1 MQAAIVNTIVDLK
14 NLQVSSSQDFTSQ
27 NSSPIAKDYS
37 VSHKSEEKVSS
48 TEQKKSFEQMVKDI
62 QNKDNSDN
70 VEETSEVE
78 TPEEKLLV
86 SNKQQQIEIPLE
98 KSENPKL
105 QKSDNLLKLLESGKI
120 NVKDLQQ
127 KGEPLK
133 VSKKELK
140 DFMQP
145 EVSNEITAEEISFL
159 QEGVVVNFVNET
171 PAEIVDQNLVNLELD
186 EKILSEETLIAAQE
200 LSVDSPREF
209 LGDFSDTKFVGDEK
223 IVSNLKSSKKF
234 ALDKEGKIIV
244 TDLRTT
250 PQENVQEN
258 VDNSKPNFVTDV
270 KFDGNNSAQMTLDL
284 ANNVQQNLT
293 SSNTQSAAASNSNFQ
308 AMLTNQIQ
316 QNAYDF
322 VKTGSIILKDNDV
335 GSIKL
340 ILHPESLGN
349 VKIDLQ
355 ISDNTINGKIV
366 VASQEA
372 FNAFK
377 DSMDSLKQAFMQSG
391 YETSNFDLNLAGQ
404 NNPSNN
410 FANQQENND
419 AKFQMARTYAEYSSA
434 GDVSSEVFEENF
446 ENSSKSAINIVA

>member
-78 TPEEKLLV
+78 NPEEKLLV

-159 QEGVVVNFVNET
+159 QEGIVANFVNEI
-171 PAEIVDQNLVNLELD
+171 PDGGEIIVQKEVAVEEGDNPELLQKRVMQQAEWIILPQAAQM
-186 EKILSEETLIAAQE
+186 LSEKL
-200 LSVDSPREF
+200 R
-209 LGDFSDTKFVGDEK
+209 
-223 IVSNLKSSKKF
+223 
-234 ALDKEGKIIV
+234 KE
-244 TDLRTT
+244 R
-250 PQENVQEN
+250 
-258 VDNSKPNFVTDV
+258 
-270 KFDGNNSAQMTLDL
+270 M
-284 ANNVQQNLT
+284 
-293 SSNTQSAAASNSNFQ
+293 
-308 AMLTNQIQ
+308 M
-316 QNAYDF
+316 
-322 VKTGSIILKDNDV
+322 
-335 GSIKL
+335 
-340 ILHPESLGN
+340 
-349 VKIDLQ
+349 
-355 ISDNTINGKIV
+355 
-366 VASQEA
+366 
-372 FNAFK
+372 
-377 DSMDSLKQAFMQSG
+377 
-391 YETSNFDLNLAGQ
+391 
-404 NNPSNN
+404 
-410 FANQQENND
+410 
-419 AKFQMARTYAEYSSA
+419 
-434 GDVSSEVFEENF
+434 
-446 ENSSKSAINIVA
+446 